1 MATNLFV
8 SSGGAAKYTTGAPA
22 LLVGIK
28 VEGKNGHLVD
38 PNGVGILITGIAMSQ
53 GARVAYFNTLSE
65 SIYVYPLGNKVGKCI
80 VTGTVFPKCGAAGAA
95 DEYSNVKKLMEFYNS
110 NKASTFENVSKPI
123 KISIGNTVLAGFLE
137 DMQVNITNEANMFGS
152 AAFSLVLAIMPEEAA

>member
-8 SSGGAAKYTTGAPA
+8 SSGAAAKYTTGAPA

-28 VEGKNGHLVD
+28 VAGKNNTSLVD
-38 PNGVGILITGIAMSQ
+38 AAGVGILITGIAMSQ

-65 SIYVYPLGNKVGKCI
+65 AIYVYPLGNKVGKCI
-80 VTGTVFPKCGAAGAA
+80 VTGTVFPKCGAV
-95 DEYSNVKKLMEFYNS
+95 DEYSNVKKLMDFYNS
-110 NKASTFENVSKPI
+110 NKASTFENVVQPI
-123 KISIGNTVLAGFLE
+123 KISIGSTVLAGFLE

-152 AAFSLVLAIMPEEAA
+152 ASFSLMLAIMPEEAT

>member
-8 SSGGAAKYTTGAPA
+8 SSGGASKYTTAAPA

-28 VEGKNGHLVD
+28 VEGKASLVD
-38 PNGVGILITGIAMSQ
+38 PDVVGILITGIAMSQ

-80 VTGTVFPKCGAAGAA
+80 VTGTVFPQCSNGGAN
-95 DEYSNVKKLMEFYNS
+95 EYSNVKKLMDFYNS
-110 NKASTFENVSKPI
+110 NKASTFENVAKPI
-123 KISIGNTVLAGFLE
+123 KISIGSTVLAGFLE
-137 DMQVNITNEANMFGS
+137 DIQVNITNEANMFGS
-152 AAFSLVLAIMPEEAA
+152 ASFSLVLAIMPEEAT

>member
-1 MATNLFV
+1 M
-8 SSGGAAKYTTGAPA
+8 
-22 LLVGIK
+22 
-28 VEGKNGHLVD
+28 D

-80 VTGTVFPKCGAAGAA
+80 VTGTVFPYCSNGAA
-95 DEYSNVKKLMEFYNS
+95 DEYSNVKKLMDFYNS
-110 NKASTFENVSKPI
+110 NKASTFANVAKPI
-123 KISIGNTVLAGFLE
+123 KISIGGTVLAGFLE
-137 DMQVNITNEANMFGS
+137 DIQVNITNEANMFGS

>member
-8 SSGGAAKYTTGAPA
+8 SSGGAAKYNTGVPA

-28 VEGKNGHLVD
+28 VEGKTSLVD
-38 PNGVGILITGIAMSQ
+38 PDSEVGILITGIAMSQ

-80 VTGTVFPKCGAAGAA
+80 VTGTVFNVNCEDDYA
-95 DEYSNVKKLMEFYNS
+95 NVKRLMGFYNS
-110 NKASTFENVSKPI
+110 NKASTFENVAKPI
-123 KISIGNTVLAGFLE
+123 KISIGGTVLAGFLE
-137 DMQVNITNEANMFGS
+137 DIQVNITNEPGMFGS
-152 AAFSLVLAIMPEEAA
+152 ASFSLVLAIMPEEAA